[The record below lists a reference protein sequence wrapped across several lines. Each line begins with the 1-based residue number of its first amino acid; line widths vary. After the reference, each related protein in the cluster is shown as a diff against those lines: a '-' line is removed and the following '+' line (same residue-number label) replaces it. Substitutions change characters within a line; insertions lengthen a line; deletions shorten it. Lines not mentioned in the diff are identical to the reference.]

1 MSQIKCVLFDMDGT
15 LSDTLDDLKVA
26 LNHTLT
32 KLSLPLRSREEVLS
46 YVGNGID
53 ALVMRGLPEDGKGY
67 FNQALPIFKAYYKEH
82 LTDYTRPYDGINE
95 LIDILIGKGI
105 KIGIVSN
112 KLQAPLENIVRS
124 FWGDK
129 INAVCG
135 ITDHYSPKPS
145 PDMVNVCLSKLG
157 ATLESALYVG
167 DSLVDVETAKNAGA
181 NFIACSWGFS
191 TRAKLLDAGAKNIID
206 TPIELLNFVK

>member
-67 FNQALPIFKAYYKEH
+67 FDQALPIFK
-82 LTDYTRPYDGINE
+82 
-95 LIDILIGKGI
+95 
-105 KIGIVSN
+105 
-112 KLQAPLENIVRS
+112 Q
-124 FWGDK
+124 F
-129 INAVCG
+129 
-135 ITDHYSPKPS
+135 
-145 PDMVNVCLSKLG
+145 SK
-157 ATLESALYVG
+157 S
-167 DSLVDVETAKNAGA
+167 K
-181 NFIACSWGFS
+181 
-191 TRAKLLDAGAKNIID
+191 
-206 TPIELLNFVK
+206 